1 MQHYRSVTKEGRI
14 GFNPPNIL
22 DRHAERMFTFVMC
35 EVLSVAPAEIVEN
48 THRVSFGNQAVYRVA
63 ADEACTA
70 SYDRNRAAHLA

>member
-1 MQHYRSVTKEGRI
+1 
-14 GFNPPNIL
+14 
-22 DRHAERMFTFVMC
+22 MFTFVMC